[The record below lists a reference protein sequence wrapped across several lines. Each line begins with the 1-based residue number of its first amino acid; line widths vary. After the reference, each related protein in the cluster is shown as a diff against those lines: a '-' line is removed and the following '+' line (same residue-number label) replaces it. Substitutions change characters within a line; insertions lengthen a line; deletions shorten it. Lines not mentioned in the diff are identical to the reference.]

1 MRRQTAIGLA
11 AVGAVLALVAGAS
24 VVWPGLDAQRTPPKT
39 TTAWVLQSDGLRY
52 ARVNTAI
59 DELDTVR
66 AVSNPS
72 RIVQTQGASY
82 MFTDSDAKVVR
93 IDDAVPVDLDAE
105 GLRDAASAP
114 PGTEEVDT
122 SGDFVAYRTDA
133 GAISAGRLSSG
144 QVTPLDPT
152 GTRSSEGADGPAYT
166 SDAIAVDATG
176 ELFSYSAAA
185 GTVVRMDIDTGEV
198 RGTDSVAADVSAP
211 ALTAAGD
218 DWVLVD
224 TASGDYWTV
233 RRAGVSAGTS
243 GVVALSRADADGD
256 AVALRRPAEAD
267 FAVGR
272 TRCFKEAHL
281 ELHLLAAAD
290 VDGVDDVVAA
300 EFLGDGAGLVDGLL
314 VGGGAR
320 QQDRAVGRGNVDAGV
335 RQLPLKSRLQAI
347 GVQRDLEVGGAD
359 HVALLVEQHDAGDA
373 ALRTE
378 HHERLVRER
387 PGIGQ
392 RRIANHDLREGGGR
406 HDHLRHALGNRE
418 RLA

>member
-1 MRRQTAIGLA
+1 M
-11 AVGAVLALVAGAS
+11 
-24 VVWPGLDAQRTPPKT
+24 
-39 TTAWVLQSDGLRY
+39 
-52 ARVNTAI
+52 NTAI

-233 RRAGVSAGTS
+233 RRTGVSAGTS
-243 GVVALSRADADGD
+243 GVVALSRADADADGD
-256 AVALRRPAEAD
+256 AVYLADESGLVRVPTTDAAAERVFGDRTTSRGTPARPVVRGGVVYAAWLSEGAGPGTLWTSAGGDVRLDYAGATLPSQRRPT
-267 FAVGR
+267 F
-272 TRCFKEAHL
+272 T
-281 ELHLLAAAD
+281 
-290 VDGVDDVVAA
+290 
-300 EFLGDGAGLVDGLL
+300 
-314 VGGGAR
+314 
-320 QQDRAVGRGNVDAGV
+320 
-335 RQLPLKSRLQAI
+335 
-347 GVQRDLEVGGAD
+347 
-359 HVALLVEQHDAGDA
+359 DAGDGLVLNDTRSGWVWTVPDGAIVPSSQNWDLDDAVEIAPETNEQEPPAVIDPRPPASEVPPMITA
-373 ALRTE
+373 AIALSSNPTPR
-378 HHERLVRER
+378 
-387 PGIGQ
+387 IG
-392 RRIANHDLREGGGR
+392 
-406 HDHLRHALGNRE
+406 
-418 RLA
+418 LAIDSRVT